1 MKTQY
6 FAVRSAITLALLAV
20 PSVFGG
26 TVIVDFTAFPGADN
40 ILGTGDD
47 VALNLTSS
55 ASGGVQTR
63 FTNEF
68 AFLSGGVGFVVD
80 SLCCTAPQG
89 IGVAT
94 IANGGAGNLLAQAR
108 PDIDSTAYSFGSL
121 NIRFVSSADGTTPV
135 NVYSVDVRF
144 GAGASGTVDFFHGTT
159 EDRYSVSLPTSGS
172 LNLSY
177 SDVDLLGEIRFTGT
191 GGINLL
197 EFDSTTA
204 VSPPA
209 ATPEPGAFLLAAGG
223 FFLLSGLLRKRAV

>member
-40 ILGTGDD
+40 TLGTGDD
-47 VALNLTSS
+47 VALGLTSS
-55 ASGGVQTR
+55 SSGGVQTR

-94 IANGGAGNLLAQAR
+94 IEG
-108 PDIDSTAYSFGSL
+108 
-121 NIRFVSSADGTTPV
+121 
-135 NVYSVDVRF
+135 
-144 GAGASGTVDFFHGTT
+144 H
-159 EDRYSVSLPTSGS
+159 
-172 LNLSY
+172 
-177 SDVDLLGEIRFTGT
+177 
-191 GGINLL
+191 
-197 EFDSTTA
+197 
-204 VSPPA
+204 
-209 ATPEPGAFLLAAGG
+209 AGG
-223 FFLLSGLLRKRAV
+223 FERLMANADAALYQAKKAGKGRHAVAESALSASR